1 MPFIFSSLPRTALLL
16 TACGSFLLYSCAS
29 STTTSRSTA
38 VTETSD
44 TIARI
49 PERIGANRRLGNH
62 SERISLQDTSTTSP
76 IVLTTGE
83 VKREYDEMA
92 LIGANT
98 YLYGMPATLQ
108 ELNEILRA
116 EAREMGANA
125 IVRIQ
130 YYFVGRGNLLYALG
144 TAVKYK

>member
-1 MPFIFSSLPRTALLL
+1 MPFIFNSLSRTALLL
-16 TACGSFLLYSCAS
+16 IACGSLLLYSCAS

-44 TIARI
+44 TITRI
-49 PERIGANRRLGNH
+49 PERIGANRRSWSY
-62 SERISLQDTSTTSP
+62 SEHISLQDTSTTSP

-83 VKREYDEMA
+83 VKREYEEIA
-92 LIGANT
+92 LLRVGSRYHLRMTT
-98 YLYGMPATLQ
+98 YQ
-108 ELNEILRA
+108 ELNEVLRD

-125 IVRIQ
+125 VVRIQ
-130 YYFVGRGNLLYALG
+130 YYLGRFGWGYALG